1 LDTRRRE
8 SRSNASARQE
18 DEMETLRLD
27 GNAAAGL
34 LSEVFAGEVTTAVGT
49 CDGCGSAEPV
59 GAVHVY
65 LAAGTVLRCP
75 HCEAVVMK
83 VVSDGERIW
92 MDLRGLRTLE
102 LVP

>member
-1 LDTRRRE
+1 
-8 SRSNASARQE
+8 
-18 DEMETLRLD
+18 MEALRLD

-34 LSEVFAGEVTTAVGT
+34 LSEVFAAEVTMAVGT
-49 CDGCGSAEPV
+49 CDSCGSAEPV

-83 VVSDGERIW
+83 IVSDGERIW

-102 LVP
+102 LAP